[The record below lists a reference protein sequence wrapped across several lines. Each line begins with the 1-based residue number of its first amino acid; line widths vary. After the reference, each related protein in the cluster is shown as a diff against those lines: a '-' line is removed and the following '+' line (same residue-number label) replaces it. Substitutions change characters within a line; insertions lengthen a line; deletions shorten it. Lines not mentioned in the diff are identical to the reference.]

1 MRAESRLC
9 RGPFASRAGSGYEG
23 HAKRGSQ
30 PPKKKKK
37 KTISLQT
44 VVAYP
49 GIRAFANDMRF
60 ERDECL
66 CRANVVALEEILRHK
81 RHSDQVEARD

>member
-30 PPKKKKK
+30 PPKKEN
-37 KTISLQT
+37 ISLQT
-44 VVAYP
+44 VSAYP
-49 GIRAFANDMRF
+49 GIGAFANDMCF
-60 ERDECL
+60 EWDEGL